1 MAFKK
6 LSECRKDWRTH
17 LEWKGQK
24 AKRPW
29 GRQGLGVC
37 KDRQKAGAA
46 SPDCGHQQVD
56 VRAVRGSLQGTG
68 NSLECSRS
76 T

>member
-1 MAFKK
+1 MTFKE
-6 LSECRKDWRTH
+6 LSKYKEDWKTH
-17 LEWKGQK
+17 FEWKGQK

-29 GRQGLGVC
+29 GGQRLGVC

-68 NSLECSRS
+68 NSLECSGS